1 MKHLPVLSLLA
12 ITLAACGGTTTS
24 SSPSSTF
31 DSSGSASSASSL
43 SSSIST
49 SQATSILSIIPTSIV
64 SSSIESTSVTTSN
77 PPSSNSSTNTST
89 PSSQNVIVGISRALF
104 AFVEDL
110 PDTDSYL
117 PSFLNAETYQTTK
130 QVSNLNYYTGSIN
143 KVDLPS
149 TYFGAQLDQ
158 LRSHIGFMDGL
169 TENLTTMLSKT
180 SAIGNLYSDYL
191 SGNPQNPYS
200 FSVSLDGFS
209 FLITGLENELVV
221 KVTVGEASVTMAVL
235 NIQGVITYWIDV
247 MINQD
252 NRVVIYTTPTRLA
265 IIGNVLVSAIKVSY
279 LLEILKDGNSI
290 NGYSY
295 ERYGTESTAIRQH
308 VVFKTDG
315 DYFVVAGERGDFI
328 LGASPKVNVETYD
341 KTTGKYLGSQ
351 VLETIPVTGP
361 TYETI
366 WYPMWS
372 INGWNSIRFEADNND
387 AKEFPQVYLN
397 GSNSVFDVHY
407 NSVLG
412 VSTSRKYDIELKK
425 SYVYIQNNNQWQ
437 KQEFLYPAFFIQQNE
452 ITVSAPFGTAN
463 SRNSNVFSHSL
474 TTALLSAIRSNY
486 QTMKTNQAAYKLI
499 DVDSVISNFL
509 FALS

>member
-1 MKHLPVLSLLA
+1 MKHLPLLTLVA
-12 ITLAACGGTTTS
+12 ITLAGCGGTTPSTS
-24 SSPSSTF
+24 SSAPLVSSN
-31 DSSGSASSASSL
+31 A
-43 SSSIST
+43 SSSIQST
-49 SQATSILSIIPTSIV
+49 SISTQATSISSIVLSSIV
-64 SSSIESTSVTTSN
+64 SSTPQSSSSVASTSTSSTSN
-77 PPSSNSSTNTST
+77 TSISTST

-104 AFVEDL
+104 AFIEDL
-110 PDTDSYL
+110 PETDSFL
-117 PSFLNAETYQTTK
+117 PSFLNTETYQTTK
-130 QVSNLNYYTGSIN
+130 QVSNLDYYAGSIN
-143 KVDLPS
+143 KSDLPT

-169 TENLTTMLSKT
+169 TENLTTMLTKA
-180 SAIGNLYSDYL
+180 SALGNLYSDYL
-191 SGNPQNPYS
+191 SSNPQNPYS

-221 KVTVGEASVTMAVL
+221 KVTVGDASVTMAVL
-235 NIQGVITYWIDV
+235 NIQGIITYWIDV
-247 MINQD
+247 KVNED
-252 NRVVIYTTPTRLA
+252 NRVVIYTTPTRLV

-279 LLEILKDGNSI
+279 LLEIIKEGNTI
-290 NGYSY
+290 RGYSY
-295 ERYGTESTAIRQH
+295 ERYGTESAAIRQH

-328 LGASPKVNVETYD
+328 LGASPKVNVETYE
-341 KTTGKYLGSQ
+341 KTSGKYLGSQ

-372 INGWNSIRFEADNND
+372 INGWNSVRFEADNND

-407 NSVLG
+407 NSILG
-412 VSTSRKYDIELKK
+412 VATSRKYDIELKK
-425 SYVYIQNNNQWQ
+425 SYVYVQSNNQWQ

-463 SRNSNVFSHSL
+463 SRNGNIFSHSL
-474 TTALLSAIRSNY
+474 TTAQLSAIRTNY
-486 QTMKTNQAAYKLI
+486 QSMKTDQAAYKLI
-499 DVDSVISNFL
+499 DVDAVITNFL
-509 FALS
+509 NALA

>member
-24 SSPSSTF
+24 SSPSSTL
-31 DSSGSASSASSL
+31 DSSGSASSFSSL

-49 SQATSILSIIPTSIV
+49 SQATSISSIIPTSIV
-64 SSSIESTSVTTSN
+64 SSSIESTSATTSN
-77 PPSSNSSTNTST
+77 PSSNSSTNTST

-209 FLITGLENELVV
+209 FLITGLENELVL
-221 KVTVGEASVTMAVL
+221 KVTVGDASVTMAVL

-252 NRVVIYTTPTRLA
+252 NRVVIYTTPTRLV

-295 ERYGTESTAIRQH
+295 ERYGTESAAIRQH

-372 INGWNSIRFEADNND
+372 MNGWNSIQFEADNND

-474 TTALLSAIRSNY
+474 TTAQLSAIRSNY

-499 DVDSVISNFL
+499 DVDAVISNFL
-509 FALS
+509 IALA

>member
-1 MKHLPVLSLLA
+1 MKHLPILSFFA
-12 ITLAACGGTTTS
+12 ITLSACGGTTTS
-24 SSPSSTF
+24 SSSSTSLE
-31 DSSGSASSASSL
+31 SSR
-43 SSSIST
+43 
-49 SQATSILSIIPTSIV
+49 IV
-64 SSSIESTSVTTSN
+64 SSGIGSTSLTTSN
-77 PPSSNSSTNTST
+77 TLSSNTLTSTST
-89 PSSQNVIVGISRALF
+89 PSSQNVVVGISRALF

-110 PDTDSYL
+110 PDTDSFL
-117 PSFLNAETYQTTK
+117 PSFLNEETYQTTK
-130 QVSNLNYYTGSIN
+130 QVSNVDYYAGSIN
-143 KVDLPS
+143 KSDLPT

-169 TENLTTMLSKT
+169 TENLTTMLAKA

-191 SGNPQNPYS
+191 SGNPQNPYE
-200 FSVSLDGFS
+200 FTVSIDGFS
-209 FLITGLENELVV
+209 FLIIGLENELVI
-221 KVTVGEASVTMAVL
+221 KVTVGDASVTMAVL

-247 MINQD
+247 MVNED
-252 NRVVIYTTPTRLA
+252 NRVVIYTTPTRLV

-279 LLEILKDGNSI
+279 LLEIIKEANSI
-290 NGYSY
+290 RGYSY
-295 ERYGTESTAIRQH
+295 ERYGTESAAIRQH

-372 INGWNSIRFEADNND
+372 INGWNSIQFEADNND

-412 VSTSRKYDIELKK
+412 VLTSRKYDIELKK
-425 SYVYIQNNNQWQ
+425 SYVYIQNNNQWV

-452 ITVSAPFGTAN
+452 ITQGAPFGSAN
-463 SRNSNVFSHSL
+463 SRNSNVFNHSL
-474 TTALLSAIRSNY
+474 TTAQLAAIRSNY
-486 QTMKTNQAAYKLI
+486 QTMKTDQAAYKLI
-499 DVDSVISNFL
+499 DVDAVISNFL
-509 FALS
+509 TALEFN

>member
-1 MKHLPVLSLLA
+1 MKHLPLLTLIA
-12 ITLAACGGTTTS
+12 ITLAACGGTTSSTS
-24 SSPSSTF
+24 SSALLVSSA
-31 DSSGSASSASSL
+31 ASSSSQ
-43 SSSIST
+43 STSIST
-49 SQATSILSIIPTSIV
+49 TQTTSITSIV
-64 SSSIESTSVTTSN
+64 PSSMVSSTTQ
-77 PPSSNSSTNTST
+77 SNSSLTSNSTSPSSYISTSTST
-89 PSSQNVIVGISRALF
+89 PSSQNVVVGISRALF
-104 AFVEDL
+104 AFIEDL
-110 PDTDSYL
+110 PETDSFL

-130 QVSNLNYYTGSIN
+130 QVSNLDYYAGSIN
-143 KVDLPS
+143 KSDLPT

-158 LRSHIGFMDGL
+158 LRTHIGFMDGL
-169 TENLTTMLSKT
+169 TENLTTMLAKA

-191 SGNPQNPYS
+191 SGNPQNPYA
-200 FSVSLDGFS
+200 FTVSIDGFS

-221 KVTVGEASVTMAVL
+221 KVTVGDASVTMAVL

-247 MINQD
+247 KVNED
-252 NRVVIYTTPTRLA
+252 NRVVIYTTPTRLV

-279 LLEILKDGNSI
+279 LLEIIKEGNNI
-290 NGYSY
+290 RGYSY
-295 ERYGTESTAIRQH
+295 ERYGTESAAIRQH

-351 VLETIPVTGP
+351 VLETVPVTGP

-372 INGWNSIRFEADNND
+372 MNGWNSIRFEADNND

-463 SRNSNVFSHSL
+463 SRNGNIFTHSL
-474 TTALLSAIRSNY
+474 TTAQLSAIRTNY
-486 QTMKTNQAAYKLI
+486 QSMKTEQAAYKLI
-499 DVDSVISNFL
+499 DVDTVISNFL
-509 FALS
+509 LALV